1 MKIYAT
7 REETEM
13 IKHCLYLGATYAD
26 RADLP
31 KYLSVIDRLEAILA
45 NQCPSDLKHYM
56 PTNRTSGEHTD
67 C

>member
-31 KYLSVIDRLEAILA
+31 KYLSVIGRLEAILA
-45 NQCPSDLKHYM
+45 SQCPADLKHYT
-56 PTNRTSGEHTD
+56 PTTTAPGEHTD

>member
-26 RADLP
+26 RTDLP
-31 KYLSVIDRLEAILA
+31 KYIAVIDRLEAILA
-45 NQCPSDLKHYM
+45 QQCKADLKHFA
-56 PTNRTSGEHTD
+56 PSDRNSGTHTD